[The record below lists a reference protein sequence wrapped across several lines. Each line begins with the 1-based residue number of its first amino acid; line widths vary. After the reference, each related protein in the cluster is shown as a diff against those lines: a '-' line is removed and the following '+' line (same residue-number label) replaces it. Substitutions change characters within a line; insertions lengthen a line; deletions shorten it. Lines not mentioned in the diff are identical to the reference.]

1 MRAFSH
7 LSAIC
12 ALAALL
18 ATGGGCV
25 LVNKAEYEKLKSDRK
40 LAVEETQ
47 KVKELNAGLQVELV
61 AQRKQI
67 DSLQALGGPERLKRL
82 FHVRRI
88 ALGRYTGGV
97 DLDGDEGDDGIKVYL
112 RPIDAD
118 GSVIKAAGGVKIQLF
133 DLAIEG
139 KDNLIGRY
147 EWTAE
152 QISKQ
157 WSSGFMTYHFSFE
170 CPWKAS
176 PPAHD
181 EITVRVEFTDY
192 LTGKVLTAQKLCK
205 VNLPAEQAPE

>member
-1 MRAFSH
+1 MTRRLGH
-7 LSAIC
+7 LSVIC
-12 ALAALL
+12 TLAAL
-18 ATGGGCV
+18 AGASGGCM
-25 LVNKAEYEKLKSDRK
+25 LVDKTEYQKLKSDRK
-40 LAVEETQ
+40 AALEEVR
-47 KVKELNAGLQVELV
+47 KVRELNAGLQAELV

-67 DSLQALGGPERLKRL
+67 DSLQALGGRERLKRL
-82 FHVRRI
+82 FRVQRI

-97 DLDGDEGDDGIKVYL
+97 DLDGKEGDDGIKVYL

-118 GSVIKAAGGVKIQLF
+118 GSVIKAAGTVKIQLF

-157 WSSGFMTYHFSFE
+157 WSSGFMTYHFSFK

-181 EITVRVEFTDY
+181 EITVRVEFIDY

-205 VNLPAEQAPE
+205 VNLPAK